1 MAGFNLDIETEAYEA
16 LCEFPMI
23 TTKSYTNLKFQVEGC
38 SNQMKNCRCNER
50 LILQIISIIFGG
62 LSMLFLFIDWNSE
75 ESLILFNF
83 TFSISLYNIF
93 I

>member
-1 MAGFNLDIETEAYEA
+1 MAGFALDIKSEEYEA

-23 TTKSYTNLKFQVEGC
+23 TTKSYTNLNFQVEGC

-50 LILQIISIIFGG
+50 LILQVISIIFGG

-75 ESLILFNF
+75 ESLI
-83 TFSISLYNIF
+83 
-93 I
+93 

>member
-1 MAGFNLDIETEAYEA
+1 MAGFALDIETEEYEA

-23 TTKSYTNLKFQVEGC
+23 TTKSYANLNFQVEGC

-50 LILQIISIIFGG
+50 LILQVISIIFGG

-75 ESLILFNF
+75 ESLILFFF
-83 TFSISLYNIF
+83 TFLKSLYNIL